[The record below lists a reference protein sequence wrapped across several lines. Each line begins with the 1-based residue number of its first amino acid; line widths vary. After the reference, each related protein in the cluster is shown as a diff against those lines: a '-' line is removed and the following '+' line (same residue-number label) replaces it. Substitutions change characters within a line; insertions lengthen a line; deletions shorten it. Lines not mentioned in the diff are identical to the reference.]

1 MSAYAVILLHGF
13 ARANAVKRIRL
24 RDGEPLVLSFVR
36 GHDYHLFLSH
46 VWSTGQDSNA
56 TIKRQLQLLL
66 DDVRVFLDVDDLK
79 DIGDLEKY
87 IERTDVIQ
95 IFLSKGYFGSRN
107 CLREVSATLEKGR
120 PYIFVQEIDAAK
132 GGGSLEA
139 LKLELTDVDQR
150 RRLFDGRSATH
161 WYRIQE
167 FQVVSLLE
175 IVKGML
181 QHSPMYRDKPELPLY
196 VPDSLLD
203 KSLRFSTL
211 VVLYASPNN
220 PRAASA
226 AEEMEMAYDRVGVTQ
241 TPPRTA
247 TPSARRLS
255 RQLTRRLR
263 PAVLSVDEVQISTVP
278 NAAPGAGH
286 SAADARPTH
295 FLLYLNQDTF
305 LQPVGDALAT
315 EVGAALDSGFPIVMV
330 HENDP
335 ARQGCEFGTFF
346 EITPQGLIN
355 KGLFRPL
362 AIAFMS
368 GEAHRKVSC
377 ALLAKK
383 LGATAVEGGQVSSRL
398 RSVSKSMSRSTS
410 RRSSRQRTSSS
421 ASAATSGSRGMAV
434 ETASSS

>member
-167 FQVVSLLE
+167 FQVAS
-175 IVKGML
+175 
-181 QHSPMYRDKPELPLY
+181 KPRTKHQAHVCLVPLA
-196 VPDSLLD
+196 
-203 KSLRFSTL
+203 STL
-211 VVLYASPNN
+211 D
-220 PRAASA
+220 
-226 AEEMEMAYDRVGVTQ
+226 MD
-241 TPPRTA
+241 
-247 TPSARRLS
+247 
-255 RQLTRRLR
+255 
-263 PAVLSVDEVQISTVP
+263 I
-278 NAAPGAGH
+278 
-286 SAADARPTH
+286 
-295 FLLYLNQDTF
+295 
-305 LQPVGDALAT
+305 
-315 EVGAALDSGFPIVMV
+315 
-330 HENDP
+330 
-335 ARQGCEFGTFF
+335 
-346 EITPQGLIN
+346 
-355 KGLFRPL
+355 
-362 AIAFMS
+362 
-368 GEAHRKVSC
+368 
-377 ALLAKK
+377 
-383 LGATAVEGGQVSSRL
+383 
-398 RSVSKSMSRSTS
+398 
-410 RRSSRQRTSSS
+410 
-421 ASAATSGSRGMAV
+421 
-434 ETASSS
+434 